1 MNKIHKTI
9 LFVNTLV
16 IIIITTLLP
25 IIQLIKDIVQSEKPS
40 SKNPSSKNPS
50 SNRYLIRACILLILI
65 PLHIYLLYP
74 SLKGKL
80 SLFTIIYI
88 S

>member
-40 SKNPSSKNPS
+40 SKNRHLKT
-50 SNRYLIRACILLILI
+50 RHLIDILLE
-65 PLHIYLLYP
+65 HVYYL
-74 SLKGKL
+74 
-80 SLFTIIYI
+80 F
-88 S
+88 